1 MITQDYTGKC
11 LLSFENKAT
20 IRRIPL
26 ERRGMTKKGIPWVLG
41 SCLVE
46 VFDNE
51 QNCSAQLF
59 LVTFEPELIEQI
71 NVIGVGK
78 NVKIR
83 WHIDCRERYD
93 SYSVSAILDEIEFL
107 TENENFLLNKK
118 KKVE

>member
-1 MITQDYTGKC
+1 MITQDSTGKC
-11 LLSFENKAT
+11 LLSFENNAT

-26 ERRGMTKKGIPWVLG
+26 ERRGMTKKGIPWELG

-93 SYSVSAILDEIEFL
+93 SYSLSAILDEIEML
-107 TENENFLLNKK
+107 TDGENFVIGKRRK
-118 KKVE
+118 

>member
-1 MITQDYTGKC
+1 MITQDSTGKC
-11 LLSFENKAT
+11 LLSFENEAT

-26 ERRGMTKKGIPWVLG
+26 ERRGTTKKGIPWVLG

-46 VFDNE
+46 VSDNE

-59 LVTFEPELIEQI
+59 LVTFEPELIEQL

-93 SYSVSAILDEIEFL
+93 SYSVSAILDEIEL
-107 TENENFLLNKK
+107 MTDAENFLIGKGKK
-118 KKVE
+118 K